1 MHCQSQANRRENQEE
16 TERKMYITKTNTRNK
31 KEKGK
36 KPKML
41 SKNFLA
47 KSTCADNLTGE
58 FYKTFKKQIV

>member
-1 MHCQSQANRRENQEE
+1 
-16 TERKMYITKTNTRNK
+16 MYITKTNTRNK